1 MAFDEAQIYQLSG
14 KLLKSV
20 VRRRTGGGGRE
31 LDYIESWWA
40 IEEANAIFGFDGWHL
55 QILKVDTIWT
65 GERPVRRYENGRP
78 VSDDDGKPVF
88 DQRSAVSAVAHV
100 RIQVGNGDDMV
111 VREDVGYGDGM
122 DSDHGKAH
130 ELATKE
136 AVSDAMK
143 RALRTF
149 GNKFGNGLYAKGH
162 DKTERLFDPAGK
174 SFDEC
179 KAAGVRISSAGAKND
194 GIDAKI
200 KSLISEAQS
209 VEDLDSRWE
218 YIQDEYWNTLPL
230 SWLNPMRDTYEA
242 KREELQAKE
251 A

>member
-1 MAFDEAQIYQLSG
+1 MTFDSQQLYKLNG
-14 KLLKSV
+14 KLLKTV
-20 VRRRTGGGGRE
+20 VEKRKGGGGME
-31 LDYIESWWA
+31 LDYIPSWYA
-40 IEEANAIFGFDGWHL
+40 IQEANDIFGFDGWHTQVVKL
-55 QILKVDTIWT
+55 DTIWT
-65 GERPVRRYENGRP
+65 GERPTKHG
-78 VSDDDGKPVF
+78 DKP
-88 DQRSAVSAVAHV
+88 AVSVIAHV
-100 RIQVGNGDDMV
+100 KVQVGRGDSMV

-130 ELATKE
+130 ELACKE

-149 GNKFGNGLYAKGH
+149 GNKFGNALYDPSREGV
-162 DKTERLFDPAGK
+162 FDPTGA
-174 SFDEC
+174 SFDDC
-179 KAAGVRISSAGAKND
+179 KAAGVRISSNGAKRD

-200 KSLISEAQS
+200 KSLIGDAQS

-218 YIQDEYWNTLPL
+218 LIEDEYWNTLPF

-242 KREELQAKE
+242 KRDELKAKE